1 MRPAFG
7 QGFLMVYF
15 LNRHKNSFPVTQ
27 FTERMS
33 LYIAVTDSFPCTSV
47 PTAYSRVP
55 AILLVASVHKLCM
68 FLTEP
73 PVRKFRTA
81 GIRTRPLWFSRHQL
95 HLLWGIKKAT
105 HRISP
110 MNGSA
115 LYAIFYDTIIP
126 RFPVPNYGKVC
137 QHQSGTEKFFK
148 ADAWMRWTVRF
159 DTWSFSAISSQ
170 VQLLR

>member
-1 MRPAFG
+1 MHPAFG
-7 QGFLMVYF
+7 QRFLMVYF
-15 LNRHKNSFPVTQ
+15 LDRYKNPFLIALL
-27 FTERMS
+27 TERVR
-33 LYIAVTDSFPCTSV
+33 LYIAVADSFPRPPV

-55 AILLVASVHKLCM
+55 AILLVASVHKLCV

-81 GIRTRPLWFSRHQL
+81 GVGTRPLWFPRHQL

-115 LYAIFYDTIIP
+115 FTQFSMILSYHVFPCQTTAKCANLNPARKNFSKPMHGCGGQYGLKRGAARQSPP
-126 RFPVPNYGKVC
+126 RY
-137 QHQSGTEKFFK
+137 SY
-148 ADAWMRWTVRF
+148 
-159 DTWSFSAISSQ
+159 
-170 VQLLR
+170 

>member
-1 MRPAFG
+1 MRPALG
-7 QGFLMVYF
+7 QRFLMVYF
-15 LNRHKNSFPVTQ
+15 LDRHKNPFPIALL
-27 FTERMS
+27 TERVR
-33 LYIAVTDSFPCTSV
+33 LYIAVTDSFPRPPV

-55 AILLVASVHKLCM
+55 AILLVASVHKLCV

-81 GIRTRPLWFSRHQL
+81 GIRTRALWFPRHQL

-115 LYAIFYDTIIP
+115 LYAIFYDTIILL
-126 RFPVPNYGKVC
+126 FPVPNYGKVC
-137 QHQSGTEKFFK
+137 QP
-148 ADAWMRWTVRF
+148 
-159 DTWSFSAISSQ
+159 
-170 VQLLR
+170 

>member
-7 QGFLMVYF
+7 QRLLMVYF
-15 LNRHKNSFPVTQ
+15 LDRHKNPFPIALL
-27 FTERMS
+27 TERVR
-33 LYIAVTDSFPCTSV
+33 LYIAVADSFPRPPV

-81 GIRTRPLWFSRHQL
+81 WIRTRPLLFPRHQL

-115 LYAIFYDTIIP
+115 FTHFSMILSYYF
-126 RFPVPNYGKVC
+126 FPCQTTAKCANLNPARKNFSKPMHGCGGQYGLKRGAVR
-137 QHQSGTEKFFK
+137 QSPP
-148 ADAWMRWTVRF
+148 MC
-159 DTWSFSAISSQ
+159 SY
-170 VQLLR
+170 

>member
-7 QGFLMVYF
+7 QRFLMVYF
-15 LNRHKNSFPVTQ
+15 LNRYKKPFLIALL
-27 FTERMS
+27 TEWVR
-33 LYIAVTDSFPCTSV
+33 LYIAVTDSFPRPPV

-81 GIRTRPLWFSRHQL
+81 WIRTRPLWFPRHQL
-95 HLLWGIKKAT
+95 PLLWGIKKAT

-115 LYAIFYDTIIP
+115 FTQFSMILSYYFSPCQTTAKCANLNPARKNFSKPMHGYGGQYGLKRGAVRQSPP
-126 RFPVPNYGKVC
+126 RY
-137 QHQSGTEKFFK
+137 SY
-148 ADAWMRWTVRF
+148 
-159 DTWSFSAISSQ
+159 
-170 VQLLR
+170 

>member
-7 QGFLMVYF
+7 QRFLMVYF
-15 LNRHKNSFPVTQ
+15 LNRYKKPFLIALL
-27 FTERMS
+27 TEWVR
-33 LYIAVTDSFPCTSV
+33 LYIAVTDSFPRPPV

-81 GIRTRPLWFSRHQL
+81 WIRTRPLWFPRHQL

-115 LYAIFYDTIIP
+115 FTQFSMILSYYFSPCQTTAKCANLNPARKNFSKPMHGYGGQCGLKRGAFLQSPP
-126 RFPVPNYGKVC
+126 RY
-137 QHQSGTEKFFK
+137 SY
-148 ADAWMRWTVRF
+148 
-159 DTWSFSAISSQ
+159 
-170 VQLLR
+170 

>member
-7 QGFLMVYF
+7 QRFLMVYF
-15 LNRHKNSFPVTQ
+15 LDRHKNSFLVTQ

-33 LYIAVTDSFPCTSV
+33 LYIAVTDSFPRTPV

-55 AILLVASVHKLCM
+55 AILLVASVHKLCV

-81 GIRTRPLWFSRHQL
+81 GVGTRPLRFPRHQL

-115 LYAIFYDTIIP
+115 FTQFSMILSYHVSPCQTTAKCANLNPARKNFSKP
-126 RFPVPNYGKVC
+126 MHGCGGQYGLKRGAFL
-137 QHQSGTEKFFK
+137 QSPPKC
-148 ADAWMRWTVRF
+148 
-159 DTWSFSAISSQ
+159 SY
-170 VQLLR
+170 

>member
-1 MRPAFG
+1 MHPAFG
-7 QGFLMVYF
+7 QRFLMVYF
-15 LNRHKNSFPVTQ
+15 LNRYKKPFLIALL
-27 FTERMS
+27 TEWVR
-33 LYIAVTDSFPCTSV
+33 LYIAVTDSFPRPPV

-81 GIRTRPLWFSRHQL
+81 WIRTRPLWFPRHQL

-115 LYAIFYDTIIP
+115 FTQFSMILSYYFSPCQTTAKCANLNPARKNFSKPMHGYGGQYGLKRGAVRQSPP
-126 RFPVPNYGKVC
+126 RY
-137 QHQSGTEKFFK
+137 SY
-148 ADAWMRWTVRF
+148 
-159 DTWSFSAISSQ
+159 
-170 VQLLR
+170 